1 MNTRRKYSFFMYI
14 QCIPENMTRKIG
26 IGGKYF
32 SERLLTFL

>member
-1 MNTRRKYSFFMYI
+1 MYI